1 MSARYYLTSDEA
13 PVPSYQT
20 SEHADRLT
28 RNVQRILHE
37 LHACGK
43 QGKCACMLRASR
55 CRAEAGSR
63 REASVGACGLW
74 QRWPA
79 VASVLQPLG
88 ALSHHTQ
95 QQHADSSS
103 PAAGLTFNIPRLFD
117 PRLDLYKLRALR
129 ARFSRICACAMPN

>member
-1 MSARYYLTSDEA
+1 MTSDEA

-37 LHACGK
+37 MHACGK
-43 QGKCACMLRASR
+43 QGKCAYMLRASR

-88 ALSHHTQ
+88 ALSPHTQ

-103 PAAGLTFNIPRLFD
+103 PAAGLTFNIAQSSLTLALTFTSFVRCA
-117 PRLDLYKLRALR
+117 RA
-129 ARFSRICACAMPN
+129 AHACACAMPN